1 MSGEA
6 LIHLQGK
13 QNGWEGEWSC
23 STCAK
28 ARSGSFRGV
37 RAPWPESVSRHVF
50 LSPQVLIRGEAG
62 HACPSHQQAM

>member
-28 ARSGSFRGV
+28 ARSGSFFEACAPRGLN
-37 RAPWPESVSRHVF
+37 RF
-50 LSPQVLIRGEAG
+50 RGMFFYPPK
-62 HACPSHQQAM
+62 C